1 MEVSVPIGWI
11 LGTIGVLGS
20 TIAALAGVMWGFMK
34 SRLEAQDKIIDAQN
48 ITIKGLQDD
57 VERMAKGCGAEGCVW
72 KNR

>member
-48 ITIKGLQDD
+48 VTIKGLQDD
-57 VERMAKGCGAEGCVW
+57 VERMAKGCGADGCVW
-72 KNR
+72 KNH